1 MARHGCRQRNEFEV
15 MTVLWA
21 LIYIVAVLGFWFL
34 NLLGLPGNWLIVTAT
49 VLYAW
54 LVPEGGAST
63 MQWGAAAAVGGLAV
77 VGEIVELG
85 ASAAGV
91 KKAGGSRRGSILAL
105 VGSLVGAVT
114 GIFVGIPIPIV
125 GSIVGA
131 LLFAGMGATAGAMCG
146 EYWKGRSLDHS
157 WTVGQAAFWGRILG
171 TLAKVA
177 IGAMMVV
184 VAIAVVFL

>member
-1 MARHGCRQRNEFEV
+1 
-15 MTVLWA
+15 MTILWA
-21 LIYIVAVLGFWFL
+21 SIFVLAVLTFWFL
-34 NLLGLPGNWLIVTAT
+34 NLLGLPGNWMIVAAS

-54 LVPEGGAST
+54 LVPENGSAT
-63 MQWGAAAAVGGLAV
+63 MRWAAVAAV
-77 VGEIVELG
+77 VGLALVGEFVELA

-105 VGSLVGAVT
+105 FGSLVGAMT
-114 GIFVGIPIPIV
+114 GMFVGIPIPVV

-131 LLFAGMGATAGAMCG
+131 LFFAGMGATVGAMIG

-157 WTVGQAAFWGRILG
+157 WAVGQAAFWGRILG

-177 IGAMMVV
+177 IGALMVV

>member
-1 MARHGCRQRNEFEV
+1 
-15 MTVLWA
+15 MTIVWASIFVL
-21 LIYIVAVLGFWFL
+21 AVLVFWLL

-54 LVPEGGAST
+54 LIPDNGSGTWRWVAV
-63 MQWGAAAAVGGLAV
+63 AAVVGLAV
-77 VGEIVELG
+77 AGELLELL

-91 KKAGGSRRGSILAL
+91 KKAGGSRRGAILAL
-105 VGSLVGAVT
+105 FGSLVGAVT
-114 GIFVGIPIPIV
+114 GMFVGIPIPIV
-125 GSIVGA
+125 GSIVAA
-131 LLFAGMGATAGAMCG
+131 LLFAGMGATAGAMVG

-177 IGAMMVV
+177 IGAFMVV
-184 VAIAVVFL
+184 VAIVIVFL